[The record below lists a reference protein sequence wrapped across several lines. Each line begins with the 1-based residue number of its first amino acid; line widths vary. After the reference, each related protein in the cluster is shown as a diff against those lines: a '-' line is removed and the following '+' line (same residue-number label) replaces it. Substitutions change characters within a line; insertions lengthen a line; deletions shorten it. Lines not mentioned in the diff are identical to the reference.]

1 MMRRTLATALLAFAL
16 LPNTGALAQRV
27 QDPPPSTS
35 TSPGPEAVERGLL
48 PAVVAAGQPAPSW
61 TLAERMRRY
70 AVPGVSIAVI
80 DDGRIAWARGYG
92 VRRVGTPDS
101 ITDLTLFQAASIS
114 KPVAAV
120 GALRLVRQGRLALDE
135 DVNEKLRSWRVPR
148 DAKAGEGPVTLRGLL
163 SHSAGVTVHG
173 FPGYERGMPVP
184 SLREILEGG
193 GAANSPP
200 IRVDIPPGSRS
211 RYSGG
216 GYVILQQLVEDVTG
230 RPFTAAMREL
240 VLEPA
245 GMTSSTYDQPLPS
258 AHAAHAASAHDWHGK
273 LVAGDWHTYPELA
286 AAGLWTT
293 PTDLARFALAVR
305 SAWAGQSDSLLDQAT
320 ARTMLTEVLGG
331 TGLGVGVAGE
341 GRGLRFVHGGSN
353 KGFRSY
359 LVMYPERGDGV
370 VVMTNGDEGAAL
382 MMEVVRAVARV
393 YEWPDYAPSARE
405 IANVPP
411 ARLDELAG
419 TYYTRGSQRPFVVT
433 REGGALLVETPRGS
447 RFTFLPT
454 SERRF
459 VAVEDGSTM
468 SFERDDGRLELRA
481 FGLRARR
488 ERAGSERRNRHG
500 HVPQ

>member
-1 MMRRTLATALLAFAL
+1 MRRTLATALLTFAL
-16 LPNTGALAQRV
+16 LPFTGASAQRV
-27 QDPPPSTS
+27 QPEPSSAAT
-35 TSPGPEAVERGLL
+35 PGPEAVERGLL

-61 TLAERMRRY
+61 TLAERMERY
-70 AVPGVSIAVI
+70 GVPGVSIAVI

-92 VRRVGTPDS
+92 VRRVGTSDS

-120 GALRLVRQGRLALDE
+120 GALRLVQQGRLALDE
-135 DVNEKLRSWRVPR
+135 DVGAQLRSWRVPR
-148 DAKAGEGPVTLRGLL
+148 DARAGDRPVTLRGLL

-173 FPGYERGMPVP
+173 FPGYERGMAVP
-184 SLREILEGG
+184 TLREVLEGAG
-193 GAANSPP
+193 PANSPP

-216 GYVILQQLVEDVTG
+216 GYVILQQLLEDVTG

-245 GMTSSTYDQPLPS
+245 GMSGSTYEQPLPS
-258 AHAAHAASAHDWHGK
+258 ALAAQAAIAHDWRGK
-273 LVAGDWHTYPELA
+273 PVDGDWHTYPELA

-293 PTDLARFALAVR
+293 PSDLARFALAVR
-305 SAWAGQSDSLLDQAT
+305 RAWAGQSDSLLDRAT

-331 TGLGVGVAGE
+331 TGLGVGLAGQ

-353 KGFRSY
+353 KGYRSY

-393 YEWPDYAPSARE
+393 YEWPDYAPSSRE
-405 IANVPP
+405 IASVAP
-411 ARLDELAG
+411 ARLDELTG

-433 REGGALLVETPRGS
+433 RQGGSLHVQTPRGS

-459 VAVEDGSTM
+459 VAIEDGSTM

-481 FGLRARR
+481 FGLRARK
-488 ERAGSERRNRHG
+488 ERTGAERRGRRDRD
-500 HVPQ
+500 PQ